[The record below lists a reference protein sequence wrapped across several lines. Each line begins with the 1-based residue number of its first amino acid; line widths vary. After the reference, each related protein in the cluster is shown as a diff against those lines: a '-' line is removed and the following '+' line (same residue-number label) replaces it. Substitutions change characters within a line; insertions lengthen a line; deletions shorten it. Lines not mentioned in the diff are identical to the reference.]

1 MSVYVS
7 NYKHDIFVSYA
18 QADNEPLLPGE
29 SGWVTNL
36 ISGLK
41 ILLGKKL
48 GHQETFS
55 LWMDYEL
62 RGNTVVTPQIYEQL
76 TNSATFLIILS
87 PAYLASQWC
96 RLELNTFL
104 AEQGKES
111 GRLFIIEHDKV
122 ERPPALTDLLGY
134 KFWRLDNTEQPRTL
148 GLPKPSA
155 EEVEYYQRLDDL
167 ARQLTEKLVD
177 LNAQI
182 KSSTS
187 SPIATT
193 DSPKENTQEL
203 PPLTTDP
210 SSTSAPIAP
219 VTVFLAEVTDD
230 LEARRQEVKRGLEQ
244 QGIQIL
250 PNKVYSFANIQ
261 QAIDEDLQQCQLF
274 IQLLSDKA
282 GNNYPQFQYERAQ
295 TAQIAIL
302 QWREPNLAMT
312 DITDSNH
319 RALLEGSTV
328 IASGLVEFQTYII
341 NQLKKQQQPTIEPLE
356 GDSLVFINAAPEDM
370 ELAYQVRDILDA
382 HGIGYSLPLDI
393 TVTTKATE
401 MRSHLEQNLLTCD
414 AVLVLYDHTSIIWV
428 NEQLLYCRRIQRKR
442 EQPIQVIAVYNTP
455 TTSKHALN
463 IKLPNMQVLDCPTPH
478 VDTCLPLFLQRLQI

>member
-7 NYKHDIFVSYA
+7 NYQHDIFVSYA
-18 QADNEPLLPGE
+18 QADNESLLPGE
-29 SGWVTNL
+29 SGWVSHL

-48 GHQETFS
+48 GHQEAFS
-55 LWMDYEL
+55 LWMDHEL
-62 RGNTVVTPQIYEQL
+62 RGNAVVTPQIYEQL

-111 GRLFIIEHDKV
+111 GRLFIVEHDRV
-122 ERPPALTDLLGY
+122 ERPPPLTDLLGY

-155 EEVEYYQRLDDL
+155 EEIEYYQRLDDL
-167 ARQLTEKLVD
+167 ARQLAEKLVG
-177 LNAQI
+177 LNTQA

-187 SPIATT
+187 NATA
-193 DSPKENTQEL
+193 DFSKDIQK
-203 PPLTTDP
+203 
-210 SSTSAPIAP
+210 SSFSIPEAAPI
-219 VTVFLAEVTDD
+219 TVFLAEVTDD
-230 LEARRQEVKRGLEQ
+230 LETRRQEVKRGLEQ

-250 PNKVYSFANIQ
+250 PNKVYSYANIQ
-261 QAIDEDLQQCQLF
+261 QAIDEDLQQCRLF
-274 IQLLSDKA
+274 IQLLSDKT
-282 GNNYPQFQYERAQ
+282 GNNYPQFQYERAKV
-295 TAQIAIL
+295 AQIAIL
-302 QWREPNLAMT
+302 QWREAHLAMT
-312 DITDSNH
+312 EIIDANH

-328 IASGLVEFQTYII
+328 IASGLVEFQTHII
-341 NQLKKQQQPTIEPLE
+341 NQLKKQQQPTIESPE

-382 HGIGYSLPLDI
+382 HGVGYSLPLDI
-393 TVTTKATE
+393 TVATKATE
-401 MRSHLEQNLLTCD
+401 MRYHLEQNLLTCD
-414 AVLVLYDHTSIIWV
+414 AVLVLYDNTSIIWV

>member
-18 QADNEPLLPGE
+18 QADNESLLPGE
-29 SGWVTNL
+29 SGWVTHL

-48 GHQETFS
+48 GHQGTFS

-62 RGNTVVTPQIYEQL
+62 RGNSVVTPQIYEEL
-76 TNSATFLIILS
+76 SNSATLLVILS

-122 ERPPALTDLLGY
+122 ERPPPLTDLLGY

-167 ARQLTEKLVD
+167 ARQLSEKLVE
-177 LNAQI
+177 LSAQSE
-182 KSSTS
+182 SSVSVST
-187 SPIATT
+187 PTI
-193 DSPKENTQEL
+193 DSPKENDSTQSLSFPQVTAVE
-203 PPLTTDP
+203 
-210 SSTSAPIAP
+210 P

-230 LEARRQEVKRGLEQ
+230 LEARREEVKRGLEQ

-261 QAIDEDLQQCQLF
+261 QAIDEDLQQCRLF
-274 IQLLSDKA
+274 IQLLSDKT

-295 TAQIAIL
+295 DAQMAIL
-302 QWREPNLAMT
+302 QWREPNLA
-312 DITDSNH
+312 IANIADSNH
-319 RALLEGSTV
+319 RQLLEGSKV
-328 IASGLVEFQTYII
+328 IACGLVEFQTHII
-341 NQLKKQQQPTIEPLE
+341 NQLKKQQQPTIEALE

-370 ELAYQVRDILDA
+370 GLAYQVRDILDA
-382 HGIGYSLPLDI
+382 HGVGYSLPLDI
-393 TVTTKATE
+393 TLATKATE
-401 MRSHLEQNLLTCD
+401 IRAHLEQNLLTCD
-414 AVLVLYDHTSIIWV
+414 AVLVLYDNTSIIWV

-442 EQPIQVIAVYNTP
+442 EEPIQVIAVYNTP
-455 TTSKHALN
+455 TTNKHALN
-463 IKLPNMQVLDCPTPH
+463 IKLPNMQILDCPTPH
-478 VDTCLPLFLQRLQI
+478 VDTCLPLFLQRL